1 MKIGL
6 FTALLANLSLD
17 EVIQK
22 VKPLGIR
29 TLELGAGNF
38 PASRTLNSNGWTS
51 LPNSKNLSKSSTM
64 RESRLAQ

>member
-1 MKIGL
+1 MKVGL

-29 TLELGAGNF
+29 TWNWAPGIFL
-38 PASRTLNSNGWTS
+38 ASRT
-51 LPNSKNLSKSSTM
+51 
-64 RESRLAQ
+64 